1 MTMSKENK
9 KPESQE
15 QESILDFEEAKEM
28 TIGQA
33 ARKSEEL
40 EAGVKED
47 DSVLDKYIK
56 QHRQEIEAGKYTAT
70 VQAQKKQDEQAE
82 EAKKETV
89 LTDETK
95 EEVIASPKS
104 PGLEAEVS
112 QAFSDEPED
121 KTQVDLEPV
130 APVSTA
136 VTEDS
141 YEEDDEKTGSGSKKV
156 IYALVALLAVAGI
169 AATAYFAMNRN
180 QAGKTVTSSSSQ
192 ASKKTSSS
200 SSSSENK
207 ALKKFNDLYDSF
219 FTDKNKLAIKNSSF
233 TNLDQLKTA
242 LEALKNDKEYTVAK
256 AKYDNLVKQISA
268 IQAVNSQFETAAIKD
283 GVLDTNAKVK
293 GDATFTE
300 TKTGNDNLDKL
311 ISSAISQGKGQQTVT
326 QAAGGQGTASNAAP
340 APAETTPTA
349 PTTNNAD
356 QGVITGG
363 STGYGG
369 LSSTVVPL
377 QRNLSRVPY
386 NQAVID
392 DVNNPAWVFN
402 PGILEKILKI
412 SRERGYITGDQ
423 YIIERVNIIKG
434 NGYYNLFK
442 PDGTY
447 LFSINCKT
455 GYFVGN
461 GPGYADS
468 LDY

>member
-1 MTMSKENK
+1 M
-9 KPESQE
+9 
-15 QESILDFEEAKEM
+15 
-28 TIGQA
+28 
-33 ARKSEEL
+33 
-40 EAGVKED
+40 
-47 DSVLDKYIK
+47 
-56 QHRQEIEAGKYTAT
+56 
-70 VQAQKKQDEQAE
+70 
-82 EAKKETV
+82 
-89 LTDETK
+89 
-95 EEVIASPKS
+95 
-104 PGLEAEVS
+104 
-112 QAFSDEPED
+112 
-121 KTQVDLEPV
+121 
-130 APVSTA
+130 
-136 VTEDS
+136 
-141 YEEDDEKTGSGSKKV
+141 
-156 IYALVALLAVAGI
+156 
-169 AATAYFAMNRN
+169 
-180 QAGKTVTSSSSQ
+180 
-192 ASKKTSSS
+192 
-200 SSSSENK
+200 
-207 ALKKFNDLYDSF
+207 
-219 FTDKNKLAIKNSSF
+219 
-233 TNLDQLKTA
+233 
-242 LEALKNDKEYTVAK
+242 
-256 AKYDNLVKQISA
+256 
-268 IQAVNSQFETAAIKD
+268 
-283 GVLDTNAKVK
+283 DTNAKVK

-311 ISSAISQGKGQQTVT
+311 ISSAISQGKGQQTVS
-326 QAAGGQGTASNAAP
+326 QSAGGQGTASNTTP

-349 PTTNNAD
+349 PTTNNTD
-356 QGVITGG
+356 QSVITGG

-369 LSSTVVPL
+369 LSSTGVAL

>member
-1 MTMSKENK
+1 M
-9 KPESQE
+9 
-15 QESILDFEEAKEM
+15 
-28 TIGQA
+28 
-33 ARKSEEL
+33 
-40 EAGVKED
+40 
-47 DSVLDKYIK
+47 
-56 QHRQEIEAGKYTAT
+56 
-70 VQAQKKQDEQAE
+70 
-82 EAKKETV
+82 
-89 LTDETK
+89 
-95 EEVIASPKS
+95 
-104 PGLEAEVS
+104 
-112 QAFSDEPED
+112 
-121 KTQVDLEPV
+121 DLEPV
-130 APVSTA
+130 ASVSTP

-219 FTDKNKLAIKNSSF
+219 FTDKNKLALKNSSF
-233 TNLDQLKTA
+233 ANLDQLKAA

-256 AKYDNLVKQISA
+256 AKYDSLVKQISA

-311 ISSAISQGKGQQTVT
+311 ISSAISQGKGQQTVS
-326 QAAGGQGTASNAAP
+326 QSAGGQGTASNTTP

-349 PTTNNAD
+349 PTTNNTD

-369 LSSTVVPL
+369 LSSTGVAL

-468 LDY
+468 LDF

>member
-1 MTMSKENK
+1 MSKENK

-89 LTDETK
+89 STDEMK

-200 SSSSENK
+200 SSSSEN
-207 ALKKFNDLYDSF
+207 
-219 FTDKNKLAIKNSSF
+219 SSF
-233 TNLDQLKTA
+233 ANLDQLKTA

-326 QAAGGQGTASNAAP
+326 QAAGGQGTPSNTAP

-369 LSSTVVPL
+369 LSSTGVPL

-392 DVNNPAWVFN
+392 DVNNSAWVFN

-468 LDY
+468 LDFQK

>member
-1 MTMSKENK
+1 MSKENK

-56 QHRQEIEAGKYTAT
+56 QHRQEIEAGKYTAA

-89 LTDETK
+89 STDEMK

-200 SSSSENK
+200 SSSSENS

-233 TNLDQLKTA
+233 ANLDQLKTA

-326 QAAGGQGTASNAAP
+326 QAAGGQGTPSNTAP

-369 LSSTVVPL
+369 LSSTGVPL

-468 LDY
+468 LDF